1 PKVTM
6 CPLCNTSALNLN
18 SAEPP
23 NYNSCTECRATVCKQ
38 CGFNPNPHLSQVEWL
53 CLNCQ
58 MQRALGA
65 KPTAAAREPT
75 PHAAGQ
81 PSAVP
86 ESRKQPSETDAH
98 VQHRPQPQ
106 TQPQPQHQSV
116 AQQKRQPHATPAD
129 KPATLPAA
137 SRADVEPQKSSSPHP
152 PDPRQPPET
161 KATAAPSA
169 PSAPSSSSSEA
180 GVAGKLFGF
189 GANLFSQ
196 ATTIMGAVNAPG
208 SQPSSR
214 PGSQP
219 PSRGGSQPPS
229 QQGSPLRRPATPG
242 DPRQV
247 AADEARGA
255 HPASAAAAALG
266 QLSDLQQKQQQ
277 QKPQQQQAVPDVSA
291 KPKVTCPLCGEELN
305 VGGQEPANYST
316 CTGCRAQV
324 CNLCGFN
331 PCPHLPEKTS
341 FACLNCQKIH
351 LLQNVWSTSRPNPP
365 EVALKPPYPHN
376 SAAGIGPL
384 RRQGLTALN
393 ELATHLT
400 PIFALP
406 LSVWCSE
413 SPSNASPPQKKSK
426 SNHKRRPPNSP
437 QQKKHRAPIKAN
449 PLVAPPPLVPP
460 PLFRVTSLALSSSQP
475 RLQPLANVFRESG
488 KGGSISDL
496 LDKPYSRSAG
506 HVWPTWKSLTDVT
519 SQGIFTERA
528 SRQGCIECEV
538 DEMLDSHT
546 VANSHPPHRHRHP
559 RLRSSRRPSNR
570 LLKAKGCSSR
580 SSSKTHGEAQGRD
593 RRQRPRSLSITPE
606 SYSSGEED
614 ARDTKEVDEGVM
626 DMDST
631 LRSHSDASRRESL
644 DSLDEELARIQR
656 HDMVEDS
663 SESTPSPL
671 PYEEPVQPEDEDED
685 FIRRQLLEMSADEGG
700 SASEEEEEDEDDDDV
715 KGRPAGES
723 GEKAY
728 QKKDAVKG
736 NEAKFGQ
743 YQDTG
748 GLGLAGSPGDD
759 VFYDKEPELEMES
772 LTDTAEDR
780 SQGDGS
786 SSYPAASSMTPGSGT
801 SPSVSSLEEDSD
813 GSPSRR
819 RKPEEVKKQRKPK
832 HHSHGPQLPTI
843 EDSSEEDELREEE
856 ELLKEQEKL
865 REQELQQRKNLG
877 RKSKR
882 DKEELRAQRRRR
894 SRASPS
900 NLSPIEDASP
910 TEELRQAAEMEE
922 LHRSSCSEYS
932 PSIESE
938 PEGFEV
944 YTEKLYK
951 LQQEFNMLTAQSLS
965 NVSGQDGME
974 PGRLQREDTSDK
986 LLRSAEE
993 VYEEMM
999 RKARLLQSQHSG
1011 HQEFTQGMDNS
1022 QCDDPSQQTD
1032 LADSGQDSLYSMD
1045 EDMERG
1051 SHGWQ
1056 SVGPSKSSN
1065 EIYDEISQRL
1075 QELQQN
1081 NRSYSTTS
1089 LKLELRSKEDKKL
1102 LDADA
1107 AYDELMKRHQEML
1120 TPGTSPTQPSSPMT
1134 PPHQMEHTA
1143 ICFPTQIIYNNQ
1155 SVPAV
1160 QITQHFST
1168 DDDGA
1173 AGPAAAAIN
1182 QPGRAATSASG
1193 SSSSAYVRPSQSLS
1207 GAMTKQTSVDS
1218 ATAQGSAP
1226 SSTQTAGGVSAT
1238 KASASVT
1245 PSARLTRQQSLQ
1257 GKQSGFAADAKKQGA
1272 SSLQRSSSV
1281 TSDDYESTS
1290 RAAAGSGNLIQQG
1303 QRGSGG
1309 ARQGGHSSCGPG
1321 TSVKSAGISMVN
1333 RTSQTGIGPSANMKH
1348 AQTSTTPVGTS
1359 VMDLRSSTMLAKHVM
1374 TDGGMDLT
1382 SFSGEGRRYSLPSED
1397 SIRHVISSGVMN
1409 LSAVGSDQ
1417 PQPVTVF
1424 NPATHTS
1431 GAYNAVSQPPPYQ
1444 PGDGTVH
1451 KPLDLVSSCPS
1462 RSSVA
1467 VDATRAPP
1475 KSMTATAVQTDND
1488 DDEEEDEEEEAI
1500 QTPQRRT
1507 RRSISHGEGHH
1518 HHHCG
1523 SGGAKP
1529 HDTVVTMDDSVNRAV
1544 TRLASRD
1551 VATDPVDLTGG
1562 REERRAVC
1570 CDVVYKFPF
1579 MKSAKKE
1586 RSSPGVPITPPPH
1599 HRFDPTHYYYPE
1611 IPPSPMNP
1619 NFVLSPMKSSFS
1631 DTNLADI
1638 GMFSYRSRNNAEF
1651 DGNGSVVDLTSR
1663 KGMQRKPEGS
1673 ELRYDSM
1680 YGSSSDLRWNQEEQ
1694 DYYMRPMRRY
1704 NSDLNISKL
1713 DPEFD
1718 YYGRNLYNVRQANA
1732 GSWQSTAD
1740 TIREINKLCSELNA
1754 LQQEWTAYS
1763 DQRETV
1769 QFGMSQASAMPT
1781 FASRPQQNVP
1791 MGMKVNQPFTG
1802 QLGQMMPRPQY
1813 SDTVSKQL
1821 GLSGSFRTPGGLLY
1835 STITTPIL
1843 STLPI
1848 TTQPSSIMPSPYKD
1862 NYRPTTFTP
1871 APLGPLNPRYPLN
1884 RFPAPAYPRPVGM
1897 PMPRQVLP
1905 PLAYPVRVTQ
1915 AERHKA
1921 PAAGRH
1927 RPASVP
1933 PGQRDER
1940 QPQLLAAGRQAAG
1953 REQAMAVHATAPPIP
1968 AVPQVVKVD
1977 EGKKRKESEEVKVV
1991 VRSAEEE
1998 GERRLREEEAR
2009 KKAEDEERRKREQE
2023 FQRMREIEEA
2033 RRRNEEEQRRLRE
2046 AEETRRREQEQIQKK
2061 HMEQQLLIQ
2070 QEILEIEK
2078 LKQKRIHEELERDRL
2093 EMKQRLDQEKS
2104 RQVGPV
2110 TFAHDPAAGRW
2121 TPQMVQEMEA
2131 QGIASSHYWH
2141 GAPHA
2146 MTSEKEKAARGQGE
2160 GIPHQHHPRHPVAMS
2175 TSDTPIKDG
2184 GYRGRKVVRRRS
2196 SISGP
2201 RVSYD
2206 EDDDDVGAPSSF
2218 RGARRSKMD
2227 SGVQTDEEDTE
2238 RCFEGRR
2245 RRARRSVDCGVQTDD
2260 DEDDCGDDWS
2270 HPSRRRRPRAARC
2283 ADACAELDKCRPA
2296 SKSMSSIA
2304 VQTIAHRSAQTEPD
2318 DIAKCPAVAFPTL
2331 SRTEIVHHISAPERG
2346 TKGGS
2351 LACQTDLEACMPFSQ
2366 QQQAG
2371 GQSVYSKGCSY
2382 SMVTQQQEQASTSS
2396 VYRKRPAPLEI
2407 AYGAGQQPPDS
2418 SGHQQTSPKSPKVLY
2433 SPVSPIGQSKPAP
2446 SPFGSY
2452 DKQHRAVHVSP
2463 QKHAATTVAASV
2475 SSMQSAAT
2483 PRVVVH
2489 HCSADTKPLESSGA
2503 YQSSGQQVSAAPH

>member
-331 PCPHLPEKTS
+331 PCPHLPEKKEWLCLTCNTERLMTGQLGDLDAPGFPPQQQPASHPTKFVPPSPQKQPPSSSASPSSSPFKSPAKQPSAQSQGLQQQKQQQNERPYATVTS
-341 FACLNCQKIH
+341 AAAAAGSGMSVVEPNVQLPASSVLLSDGLHHQPGGGGAMDVKSGLAVAQKMDMQQQQQPGLSSIGLATASVPTILSIH
-351 LLQNVWSTSRPNPP
+351 SKGLQLGETNYDNQGMAASQKQLDSQVKDVPADKKKQAGKRSAVTSDKDNKNLLQ
-365 EVALKPPYPHN
+365 KPKAN
-376 SAAGIGPL
+376 NKGQDKT
-384 RRQGLTALN
+384 RQG
-393 ELATHLT
+393 
-400 PIFALP
+400 
-406 LSVWCSE
+406 
-413 SPSNASPPQKKSK
+413 Q
-426 SNHKRRPPNSP
+426 
-437 QQKKHRAPIKAN
+437 
-449 PLVAPPPLVPP
+449 
-460 PLFRVTSLALSSSQP
+460 SLQ
-475 RLQPLANVFRESG
+475 R
-488 KGGSISDL
+488 
-496 LDKPYSRSAG
+496 
-506 HVWPTWKSLTDVT
+506 
-519 SQGIFTERA
+519 
-528 SRQGCIECEV
+528 
-538 DEMLDSHT
+538 
-546 VANSHPPHRHRHP
+546 
-559 RLRSSRRPSNR
+559 
-570 LLKAKGCSSR
+570 
-580 SSSKTHGEAQGRD
+580 HGEAQGRD

-1802 QLGQMMPRPQY
+1802 QLGQMMPRPQLGQLPYTLHGQSLHGQY

-1915 AERHKA
+1915 AERPVGSVTRMESAPLVNKA
-1921 PAAGRH
+1921 GAVAQIRPPQPAAT
-1927 RPASVP
+1927 VP
-1933 PGQRDER
+1933 PQFHQGSAMSGSLSYS
-1940 QPQLLAAGRQAAG
+1940 QPADKLQAG
-1953 REQAMAVHATAPPIP
+1953 
-1968 AVPQVVKVD
+1968 
-1977 EGKKRKESEEVKVV
+1977 
-1991 VRSAEEE
+1991 AEEE